1 MSLLKR
7 CFLLFLCVCI
17 TTVSA
22 AWREPV
28 RTSHGMVASTERI
41 ASQIGVDVMKRGGN
55 AVDAAVAVA
64 FALAVVYPVAG
75 NLGGGGFMMIRRSDG
90 TATAIDYR
98 ETAPAAAT
106 RDMYVGP
113 DGELIK
119 GEGSSTLGYR
129 AAGVPGT
136 VAGLALALKQY
147 GSGKLTW
154 SELIDPARRLAVDG
168 FVVTHR
174 TEKRLED
181 RQAILSPFADS

>member
-1 MSLLKR
+1 M
-7 CFLLFLCVCI
+7 
-17 TTVSA
+17 TTADA

-28 RTSHGMVASTERI
+28 RARHGMVASTERT

-64 FALAVVYPVAG
+64 FALAVVYPAAG

-98 ETAPAAAT
+98 EMAPVAAT

-147 GSGKLTW
+147 GSGNMCF
-154 SELIDPARRLAVDG
+154 AG
-168 FVVTHR
+168 
-174 TEKRLED
+174 
-181 RQAILSPFADS
+181 SPKSSLQPPPE